1 MLRRIRVQQ
10 FDCDVGAI
18 HWRTEQLGIPP
29 STRFLRS
36 PYDSEAHYAKK
47 STTQRVGYKVHRIE
61 TCEDDLPDR
70 ITHVETMTGPIA
82 DGAATPRIHAALQD
96 QEPLPSLHIVD
107 TDYLDAA
114 LLVDSRREYDVEL
127 LGPTR
132 PNCHWQAHAE
142 ESFAVEHFEIDWD
155 REQATGPEGHTSLSW
170 TPAIDNRHSPVIKIK
185 GSSRDCRPCVR
196 RSRRFRSGKRSAR
209 RSLTVRPKEPHQALQ
224 AARQRE
230 QSADFS
236 TLDANR
242 AGVEGPLSRGIR
254 TCRLRRTRYI
264 GLRKTRLA
272 HLLTAVA
279 LNFLRLG
286 EWFAGVPSA
295 QTRQIGRASCRE
307 RV

>member
-1 MLRRIRVQQ
+1 
-10 FDCDVGAI
+10 
-18 HWRTEQLGIPP
+18 
-29 STRFLRS
+29 
-36 PYDSEAHYAKK
+36 
-47 STTQRVGYKVHRIE
+47 
-61 TCEDDLPDR
+61 
-70 ITHVETMTGPIA
+70 
-82 DGAATPRIHAALQD
+82 
-96 QEPLPSLHIVD
+96 
-107 TDYLDAA
+107 
-114 LLVDSRREYDVEL
+114 L

-132 PNCHWQAHAE
+132 PNCHWQAHADE
-142 ESFAVEHFEIDWD
+142 GFAIEHFEIDWD

-185 GSSRDCRPCVR
+185 CSSRDCRPCVS
-196 RSRRFRSGKRSAR
+196 RSRCFRSGKRSAR

-286 EWFAGVPSA
+286 EWFAGVQSA
-295 QTRQIGRASCRE
+295 QTRQFAFVE
-307 RV
+307 LMQP